1 MAVIS
6 LDFGTLT
13 AANPYTIGSAPDN
26 LAGYSVVV
34 GANDAKIYGAPKV
47 WSLASSGNAMWKNNT
62 PLSSS
67 VIYAK
72 VTLPTPVSSN
82 AAGCAFVNSGN
93 DGLMLLTG
101 TSTNNF
107 RIFAVVDGQL
117 SGSALWTQAT
127 APIASATV
135 ELRRTFTGGNYEY
148 EVFQN
153 GAKVGA
159 TYTNNTYNTEMYGST
174 VSRGGDLSA
183 FSVEYTPAQTVDS
196 INSGNPV
203 TVGQTGVVIA
213 HTGFTG
219 AVTSVTT
226 NRSSVT
232 CAITAGDA
240 SSTTVTVS
248 GWVEG
253 GAYPVVD
260 NTVTFTCT
268 RGAESASATQ
278 TLTKPA
284 NYAQVTFS
292 GAITD
297 DPNLIGYHLA
307 ANGHTVNGGT
317 FYYRTNQVSALT
329 VNVDTSWTSDPAGG
343 TFSATFIPSAGAT
356 SGNAYLFDITLLN
369 GSIVSVQGLTS
380 VGLTSTGL
388 TQIGLTS
395 VGLC

>member
-1 MAVIS
+1 MPTKTLNFNS
-6 LDFGTLT
+6 LT
-13 AANPYTIGSAPDN
+13 AASPYVIGSAPDN
-26 LAGYSVVV
+26 LSGYTKPTGSSNIVIIDV
-34 GANDAKIYGAPKV
+34 GGVKYFRSEN
-47 WSLASSGNAMWKNNT
+47 
-62 PLSSS
+62 
-67 VIYAK
+67 
-72 VTLPTPVSSN
+72 SSN
-82 AAGCAFVNSGN
+82 AVFRDDTILTGGVRRSRVTLGITNGSSNGPALLDASDNGYIALTSDGTGNTRLFKVVNS
-93 DGLMLLTG
+93 
-101 TSTNNF
+101 
-107 RIFAVVDGQL
+107 QL
-117 SGSALWTQAT
+117 GAQVGSSITQTHADNQVRE
-127 APIASATV
+127 IRW
-135 ELRRTFTGGNYEY
+135 ETGG
-148 EVFQN
+148 VISLWVN
-153 GAKVGA
+153 GSQI
-159 TYTNNTYNTEMYGST
+159 GSNFNDT
-174 VSRGGDLSA
+174 S
-183 FSVEYTPAQTVDS
+183 YTPIYTAAISRAGFLRSMESEFTAAQTITS

-219 AVTSVTT
+219 ALDSVTT
-226 NRSSVT
+226 NRSGVT

-240 SSTTVTVS
+240 NSTTVTVS

-317 FYYRTNQVSALT
+317 FYYRTNQVSTLT

-369 GSIVSVQGLTS
+369 GSIVSFD
-380 VGLTSTGL
+380 STGYMGIGIR
-388 TQIGLTS
+388 IGL
-395 VGLC
+395 GI

>member
-1 MAVIS
+1 MPART
-6 LDFGTLT
+6 LNYGGLT
-13 AANPYTIGSAPDN
+13 AANPYTIGGAPDN
-26 LAGYSVVV
+26 ITGY
-34 GANDAKIYGAPKV
+34 GLGGNPAKITFLGGSNQYNLASGAQSQWYDDTNLTGNVISCYVKIGTTNGSACGPALVNKTTGNGFV
-47 WSLASSGNAMWKNNT
+47 ALTSDTTSNIRMFLISAWSLGAQVGSSIAQ
-62 PLSSS
+62 
-67 VIYAK
+67 AH
-72 VTLPTPVSSN
+72 VTDQVRGLTLDKTTNIATVT
-82 AAGCAFVNSGN
+82 VNG
-93 DGLMLLTG
+93 
-101 TSTNNF
+101 
-107 RIFAVVDGQL
+107 V
-117 SGSALWTQAT
+117 
-127 APIASATV
+127 PSAT
-135 ELRRTFTGGNYEY
+135 TFDMTPYSS
-148 EVFQN
+148 
-153 GAKVGA
+153 
-159 TYTNNTYNTEMYGST
+159 YN
-174 VSRGGDLSA
+174 VDRAAALSRGGYMKELTSEFTA
-183 FSVEYTPAQTVDS
+183 AQTITS

-203 TVGQTGVVIA
+203 AVGQSGVVIA

-219 AVTSVTT
+219 AVSSVTT
-226 NRSSVT
+226 NRSGVT

-240 SSTTVTVS
+240 NSTTVTVS

-307 ANGHTVNGGT
+307 ANGHTVEGGT
-317 FYYRTNQVSALT
+317 FYPRTDQVTSLT
-329 VNVDTSWTSDPAGG
+329 VNADTSWTCDPAGG
-343 TFSATFIPSAGAT
+343 TFSATFIPSSGAT

-380 VGLTSTGL
+380 VGLTSVGL

>member
-1 MAVIS
+1 MTVLS

-34 GANDAKIYGAPKV
+34 GANTGKIYGSPKV
-47 WSLASSGNAMWKNNT
+47 WSMATGSNAMWRNDTLLVGTVIKT
-62 PLSSS
+62 SIVITSPASSS
-67 VIYAK
+67 
-72 VTLPTPVSSN
+72 SF
-82 AAGCAFVNSGN
+82 GCAFVNADH

-101 TSTNNF
+101 TGTNNF

-117 SGSALWTQAT
+117 SGSALWSQGT

-135 ELRRTFTGGNYEY
+135 EFRRTFTGGNYEY

-153 GAKVGA
+153 GAKVGT
-159 TYTNNTYNTEMYGST
+159 TYTNNTYNTSMYGAT
-174 VSRGGDLSA
+174 VSRGGDIVS
-183 FSVEYTPAQTVDS
+183 FNVEYTPAQTVDS
-196 INSGNPV
+196 INSGNPI

-226 NRSSVT
+226 NRSGVT

-240 SSTTVTVS
+240 NSTTVTVS
-248 GWVEG
+248 GWVDG

-297 DPNLIGYHLA
+297 DPNLIGYHLE

-317 FYYRTNQVSALT
+317 FYYRTNQVSTLT
-329 VNVDTSWTSDPAGG
+329 VNADTSWTSDPAGG
-343 TFSATFIPSAGAT
+343 TFSATFIPSSGAT

>member
-1 MAVIS
+1 MPTKTLNFNS
-6 LDFGTLT
+6 LT
-13 AANPYTIGSAPDN
+13 ASSPYIIGSAPDN
-26 LAGYSVVV
+26 LSGYTKPAGSSDIVIVDV
-34 GANDAKIYGAPKV
+34 GAVKYFRSAN
-47 WSLASSGNAMWKNNT
+47 
-62 PLSSS
+62 
-67 VIYAK
+67 
-72 VTLPTPVSSN
+72 SSN
-82 AAGCAFVNSGN
+82 AVFRDDTILTGGVRRSRVTLGVTNGSSNGPALLDASDNGYVALTSDGTGNTRLFKVVNS
-93 DGLMLLTG
+93 
-101 TSTNNF
+101 
-107 RIFAVVDGQL
+107 QL
-117 SGSALWTQAT
+117 GAQVGSSITQTHADNQVRE
-127 APIASATV
+127 IRW
-135 ELRRTFTGGNYEY
+135 ETGG
-148 EVFQN
+148 VISLWVN
-153 GAKVGA
+153 GSQI
-159 TYTNNTYNTEMYGST
+159 GSNFNDT
-174 VSRGGDLSA
+174 S
-183 FSVEYTPAQTVDS
+183 YTPIYAAAISRLGLLRNMESEFTAAQTITS
-196 INSGNPV
+196 INSGNPI

-226 NRSSVT
+226 NRSGVT

-317 FYYRTNQVSALT
+317 FYYRTNQVSTLT
-329 VNVDTSWTSDPAGG
+329 VNADTSWTSDPAGG
-343 TFSATFIPSAGAT
+343 TFSATFIPSSGAT

-369 GSIVSVQGLTS
+369 GSIVSVKGLTS

>member
-1 MAVIS
+1 MPTKT
-6 LDFGTLT
+6 LNFNTLT
-13 AANPYTIGSAPDN
+13 AAAPYVIGSAPDN
-26 LAGYSVVV
+26 LTDYTRTAGSVNFNISNLS
-34 GANDAKIYGAPKV
+34 GTKYLSG
-47 WSLASSGNAMWKNNT
+47 ASS
-62 PLSSS
+62 SSNS
-67 VIYAK
+67 VIRDDT
-72 VTLPTPVSSN
+72 VL
-82 AAGCAFVNSGN
+82 AGAVRSAFVTTGLTNGSAVGPALLDAGN
-93 DGLMLLTG
+93 DGYVALTSDG
-101 TSTNNF
+101 TGNTRLF
-107 RIFAVVDGQL
+107 RVVDSQL
-117 SGSALWTQAT
+117 GSQIGSSITKIHADNQVREIRWEIGGIISLWDGATQIGSNFSDTTYTPTYAAALT
-127 APIASATV
+127 
-135 ELRRTFTGGNYEY
+135 RGGNLRSMASYYE
-148 EVFQN
+148 
-153 GAKVGA
+153 A
-159 TYTNNTYNTEMYGST
+159 
-174 VSRGGDLSA
+174 
-183 FSVEYTPAQTVDS
+183 AQTITS
-196 INSGNPV
+196 INSGSPI
-203 TVGQTGVVIA
+203 TVGQTGVPFL

-219 AVTSVTT
+219 ALDSVTT
-226 NRSSVT
+226 NRSGVT

-240 SSTTVTVS
+240 NSTTVTVS

-253 GAYPVVD
+253 GDYPVVD

-317 FYYRTNQVSALT
+317 FYYRTNQVVTLT
-329 VNVDTSWTSDPAGG
+329 VNADTSWTCDPAGG